1 MNISTSLCFDGRCE
15 EAFKFYERA
24 LEGKVAFSM
33 KWGESPMADQ
43 APPEWQGKIIHS
55 TLVIDGV
62 SLSGGDVPPKD
73 YRLPQGFSLIMN
85 APDAQSAERAFKALA
100 EGGAVTVPMRETF
113 WATRFGE
120 VTDRFGIPW
129 SIQCEKAM

>member
-24 LEGKVAFSM
+24 LEGKIAFSM
-33 KWGESPMADQ
+33 KWGESPMAEQ
-43 APPEWQGKIIHS
+43 APPEWRGKIIHA
-55 TLVIDGV
+55 TFIIGGV

-73 YRLPQGFSLIMN
+73 YKPPQGFSLMIGT
-85 APDAQSAERAFKALA
+85 PDVQTAERAFKALA
-100 EGGAVTVPMRETF
+100 EAGTVTVPLQETF

-120 VTDRFGIPW
+120 VTDRYGIPW
-129 SIQCEKAM
+129 SINCEKPM